1 MQYTIPNMHSKSY
14 NRVCRGINR
23 LADILCKLKKY
34 FMKTTEDIQIVKQNL
49 KQQLFETRLNNIL
62 FKEKMIINASGIILG
77 DSEKYNLSF
86 NNAPF
91 HKKEAIEFCINPR
104 LFNDDLLY
112 NEIISLSCAC
122 LINNP
127 LKHILNKY
135 FEICREIN
143 INTFAKNNEPIKE
156 KLDIESIKEKVY
168 IIKKIEK
175 NSISITRRTG
185 KDDIHSKSASTSY
198 LLSEKSKKTEDK
210 QLITGVLQS
219 LNSSNSERTFYY
231 GGSESNDLSSSI
243 EYSLSKYF
251 NKYLAENRL
260 QYESS
265 RRFLSRILQES
276 VFTLK
281 QEQQKFKYTTCDKEL
296 DYSDKFR
303 ALIVQLNILFNPD
316 FQQLDKIKITNENK
330 VIFNEATHK
339 SCIVDYLCDDIY
351 IEMRKIFA
359 DIFFKYREYLVNFIE
374 KDIYHQINKDFIYIY
389 LYKHNSIILSKRSVY
404 EHYKSFFSTKN
415 IC

>member
-1 MQYTIPNMHSKSY
+1 
-14 NRVCRGINR
+14 
-23 LADILCKLKKY
+23 
-34 FMKTTEDIQIVKQNL
+34 MKTTEEIQIVKQNL

-91 HKKEAIEFCINPR
+91 HKKEAIEFFINPR
-104 LFNDDLLY
+104 LFNDDSLY
-112 NEIISLSCAC
+112 NEILSLSCAC

-143 INTFAKNNEPIKE
+143 INTFAKNNEPIIE
-156 KLDIESIKEKVY
+156 NIDIESIKEKVY
-168 IIKKIEK
+168 IIEKTHK
-175 NSISITRRTG
+175 NSTSITRRTG
-185 KDDIHSKSASTSY
+185 KDDIHYDSESISY
-198 LLSEKSKKTEDK
+198 SLSEKSKKTLDK

-219 LNSSNSERTFYY
+219 LNHHNSGKSFYY
-231 GGSESNDLSSSI
+231 GGSESNDLSKSI

-251 NKYLAENRL
+251 NKYLAQKRL
-260 QYESS
+260 QYESN
-265 RRFLSRILQES
+265 RRFLSGILQES

-281 QEQQKFKYTTCDKEL
+281 QEQQKFKYTTIDQEL

-316 FQQLDKIKITNENK
+316 FQQLDKIKITKEN
-330 VIFNEATHK
+330 VNFNEATHK
-339 SCIVDYLCDDIY
+339 SCIIDYLCDDIY

-359 DIFFKYREYLVNFIE
+359 DIFHKYREYLINFIE
-374 KDIYHQINKDFIYIY
+374 KDIHFQISKDFIYIY
-389 LYKHNSIILSKRSVY
+389 LYEHNSIILSKRSVY
-404 EHYKSFFSTKN
+404 NHYKSFFSN
-415 IC
+415 